1 LIIIIIFFIVFYYKY
16 CIFFLRKKGKDVYLA
31 RKIPHIQITLSLGG
45 EEEYDKV
52 KEEDALAHLS
62 DQIISFK

>member
-1 LIIIIIFFIVFYYKY
+1 M
-16 CIFFLRKKGKDVYLA
+16 YLA

-45 EEEYDKV
+45 EEYDKV

-62 DQIISFK
+62 DQIISFKWKNIQQLERKQII

>member
-1 LIIIIIFFIVFYYKY
+1 LYFIINIVF
-16 CIFFLRKKGKDVYLA
+16 FFLRKKGKDVYLA

>member
-1 LIIIIIFFIVFYYKY
+1 MCFIINIVV
-16 CIFFLRKKGKDVYLA
+16 FFLRKKGKDVYLT

-45 EEEYDKV
+45 GEEYDKV

>member
-1 LIIIIIFFIVFYYKY
+1 M
-16 CIFFLRKKGKDVYLA
+16 YLA

>member
-1 LIIIIIFFIVFYYKY
+1 LFIVFYYKY
-16 CIFFLRKKGKDVYLA
+16 CIFFLGKKGKDVYLA
-31 RKIPHIQITLSLGG
+31 HKNPHIQLTLSLGG
-45 EEEYDKV
+45 AEYDKV